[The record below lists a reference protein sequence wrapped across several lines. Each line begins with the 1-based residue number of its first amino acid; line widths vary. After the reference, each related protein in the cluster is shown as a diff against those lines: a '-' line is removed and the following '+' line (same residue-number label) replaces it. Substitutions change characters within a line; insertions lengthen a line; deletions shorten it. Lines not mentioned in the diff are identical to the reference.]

1 MRIPG
6 VAVGTSV
13 VFPLFGDDVRLV
25 KARTA
30 IAEIVSLDI
39 AIEGRAY
46 VIETN
51 FLEPTLTS
59 SAARCEGD

>member
-1 MRIPG
+1 MA
-6 VAVGTSV
+6 VTVGTSV
-13 VFPLFGDDVRLV
+13 VFPLFSDDVRLV

-59 SAARCEGD
+59 SAARCESD

>member
-13 VFPLFGDDVRLV
+13 VFPLFDDDVRLV

-46 VIETN
+46 VIGAN
-51 FLEPTLTS
+51 FL
-59 SAARCEGD
+59 

>member
-1 MRIPG
+1 MSSRYC
-6 VAVGTSV
+6 TSV
-13 VFPLFGDDVRLV
+13 VFRCFGDDVRLV

-46 VIETN
+46 VIEAD